1 MGNVCSMLRGVGILF
16 LSFAAVFVGCAPA
29 EKERPIWE
37 DVKIGDLRPPSSQ
50 EGAMGKTLKMVNFS
64 LHTFEIPVDKVSALE
79 QALALLHE
87 EPLKFTDYE
96 AFSANAFFAGF
107 GDLRLWPQVAGI
119 LHEAGAKKT
128 ETVGVLLLSGR
139 SNDVDVGRLYDEQT
153 LFYTGSGDS
162 AGAVTIG
169 PGRLSLRIKADKIAG
184 SRGVCKVDAQP
195 VFIPSKMRSAAL
207 FFSCCRFVVQMGPG
221 DFVLVGPTEYVSG
234 QMSLAGLFFG
244 KGKPVPV
251 IRTYLL
257 VCTRIV
263 D

>member
-1 MGNVCSMLRGVGILF
+1 MSNVCFMFRGIGILF
-16 LSFAAVFVGCAPA
+16 LSFAAVFVGCKPA
-29 EKERPIWE
+29 EKDGAIWE
-37 DVKIGDLRPPSSQ
+37 EVKIGDLRPPSG
-50 EGAMGKTLKMVNFS
+50 EKAATGRALKTVNLN

-79 QALALLHE
+79 QAFALLHE

-107 GDLRLWPQVAGI
+107 GDLGLWPQVAGI
-119 LHEAGAKKT
+119 LYEAEAKKT
-128 ETVGVLLLSGR
+128 ETVGVLLLSGQ
-139 SNDVDVGRLYDEQT
+139 SNDVGVGRLYDEQT
-153 LFYTGSGDS
+153 VFYTASAGS
-162 AGAVTIG
+162 AGAATVG
-169 PGRLSLRIKADKIAG
+169 PGRVCLRIKADKIAG
-184 SRGVCKVDAQP
+184 SRGVCKVEAQP

-234 QMSLAGLFFG
+234 RMSLASLFFSRD
-244 KGKPVPV
+244 KPVPV
-251 IRTYLL
+251 MRTYLL